1 MATAVNTVGSLDI
14 GTFLKIVSTK
24 GVYTNLPKAS
34 ELWTYMQ
41 KIKSGNPEGREQR
54 WNIVADRGQ
63 SAAQFVAAGDEGS
76 FPASHRSAPQE
87 ATAYFK
93 EFAATINVP
102 RHLLNKQG
110 SELAAY
116 ADSFGYEVEAKMT
129 SVARMLSRSLC
140 GNGTG
145 ILGKV
150 ASVSNS
156 GTTSLVTLSV
166 ATADAGFSHIN
177 WMEIGEKVFVMPPA
191 GVTPR
196 RVDTV
201 NTAVAYFK
209 VSSKNRDTNVVTLT
223 AYDSSDAVI
232 TPDGGTEIVAG
243 DYIRPFGDYTSDL
256 SSLDKDY
263 NLLSFAFAGLE
274 SLGADDGR
282 TCHGLTMSGALGGS
296 RLDASA
302 DTIDRSHFQSALSLV
317 KERTSG
323 HDYKYDKAFMFT
335 TVYDALIDSWET
347 DRVINSANDTTM
359 GAKGALGFS
368 HGRDFVE
375 FAPDEF
381 IPKTRIWMP
390 PKGDA
395 LQYVG
400 TGIDRVSVGG
410 ASEFMP
416 TNSAGTAHQRAV
428 NAYVEG
434 SGYLRTTHPA
444 ALLCIENFS
453 I

>member
-1 MATAVNTVGSLDI
+1 MAASAINTVGSLDI

-63 SAAQFVAAGDEGS
+63 SAAQFVAAGDEGA
-76 FPASHRSAPQE
+76 FPAAHRSAPQE
-87 ATAYFK
+87 AKAYFK

-129 SVARMLSRSLC
+129 SIARMLSRALP
-140 GNGTG
+140 GNGSG
-145 ILGKV
+145 VLGKV
-150 ASVSNS
+150 SSVSNS
-156 GTTSLVTLSV
+156 GTTSLVTLST

-177 WMEIGEKVFVMPPA
+177 WMEIGEKVLVVAPDSTA
-191 GVTPR
+191 R
-196 RVDTV
+196 RVDTA
-201 NTAVAYFK
+201 NTAVSYFK
-209 VSSKNRDTNVVTLT
+209 VNSKGRDTDIVTLT

-232 TPDGGTEIVAG
+232 TPDGGNEIVSG
-243 DYIRPFGDYTSDL
+243 DYIRPLGDAATDL
-256 SSLDKDY
+256 SAIAIDY
-263 NLLSFAFAGLE
+263 GLLSLAFAGLE

-282 TCHGLTMSGALGGS
+282 TVHNLTMSGALGGS

-347 DRVINSANDTTM
+347 DRVINSASDTTM
-359 GAKGALGFS
+359 GAKGVLGFS

-381 IPKTRIWMP
+381 TQKTRIWMP

-400 TGIDRVSVGG
+400 TGVDRVSVGG

-416 TNSAGTAHQRAV
+416 TNTTTGTHQRAV

-444 ALLCIENFS
+444 ALCCIENFS
-453 I
+453 L

>member
-1 MATAVNTVGSLDI
+1 MATAVSTVGSLDI
-14 GTFLKIVSTK
+14 GTFLRIVSTK

-41 KIKSGNPEGREQR
+41 KIKSGSPEGREQR

-63 SAAQFVAAGDEGS
+63 SAAQFVAPGDEGS
-76 FPASHRSAPQE
+76 FPASHRSTPQE

-177 WMEIGEKVFVMPPA
+177 WMEIGEKVYVVAPA
-191 GVTPR
+191 GTAR
-196 RVDTV
+196 TVDGS
-201 NTAVAYFK
+201 TASYFK
-209 VSSKNRDTNVVTLT
+209 VTSKNRDTNVVTLT
-223 AYDSSDAVI
+223 AYNSANDAVV
-232 TPDGGTEIVAG
+232 TPDGSSTIAAG

-296 RLDASA
+296 RLDASG
-302 DTIDRSHFQSALSLV
+302 DTIDKSHFQSALSLV

-323 HDYKYDKAFMFT
+323 HEYKYDKAFMFT

-347 DRVINSANDTTM
+347 DRVINTANDTTM
-359 GAKGALGFS
+359 GAKGALVFS
-368 HGRDFVE
+368 HGRDAVE
-375 FAPDEF
+375 LAPDEF
-381 IPKTRIWMP
+381 TPKPRIWMP
-390 PKGDA
+390 PKGEA

-416 TNSAGTAHQRAV
+416 TNSTGTAHQRAV

-453 I
+453 L